1 MITNKTTNRIWAALT
16 ALLLAVAP
24 ATASHPHRGI
34 GCWRGTPRRTA
45 PMTMARMLSRQFQGD
60 APSSPYIGQKR
71 GLVILAEFPETTF
84 KSGHDADKYLKILN
98 EPGYTTSEGFRGSA
112 ADYFRDQSGGQFELN
127 FDVVGPYKAAH
138 QEAYYGVNDDLGLD
152 LRPEL
157 LIKEMCEAA
166 DSEVDF
172 SNYDWDG
179 DGEVDEVFV
188 VYAGKSEINNYDR
201 DADKLIWP
209 HMWSM
214 EESTTG
220 VFELDGMRIN
230 IYACSNEL
238 KSTGA
243 IDGIGTFC
251 HEFSHCL
258 GLPDLYDTIDSGE
271 EGMSNFDIMDQ
282 GCYSGRSFCPV
293 GYSAYEKMACGW
305 QMPIVLGNED
315 VTVDSIQP
323 ISLGGDTYIIYND
336 AQPDEYYMIENR
348 KRYGWDTNYP
358 VTGLL
363 ITHID
368 YDKEVWENNLVNSV
382 ISLEDALE
390 MEYTCGNDHS
400 RVTFFN
406 ASNNKRAPQLY
417 PFSMRDSLTATSK
430 PAATL
435 WNTNSQ
441 GTKLMLG
448 AIVDIKQ
455 HNDGTMAFTYRAPAT
470 ATAITTVS
478 ATDKRH
484 QRPTYYT
491 TDGRAAGTDWQSL
504 RHGVYIVNGRKVVR

>member
-1 MITNKTTNRIWAALT
+1 MT
-16 ALLLAVAP
+16 A
-24 ATASHPHRGI
+24 
-34 GCWRGTPRRTA
+34 
-45 PMTMARMLSRQFQGD
+45 ARMLSRQHED
-60 APSSPYIGQKR
+60 TKAISPYIGQKR

-84 KSGHDADKYLKILN
+84 KSGHDADKYLMILN

-112 ADYFRDQSGGQFELN
+112 ADYFRDQSGGLFELT
-127 FDVVGPYKAAH
+127 FDVVGPYTAAH
-138 QEAYYGVNDDLGLD
+138 QESYYGVNDDLGLD
-152 LRPEL
+152 LRPEQL
-157 LIKEMCEAA
+157 TKEMCEAA

-188 VYAGKSEINNYDR
+188 VYAGKGEADSYGSN
-201 DADKLIWP
+201 ADKLIWP
-209 HMWSM
+209 HMWTM
-214 EESTTG
+214 DESPTG
-220 VFELDGMRIN
+220 VFVLDGMRIN
-230 IYACSNEL
+230 VYACANEL
-238 KSTGA
+238 RAAGG
-243 IDGIGTFC
+243 INGIGTFC

-258 GLPDLYDTIDSGE
+258 GLPDLYDTVNSGQD
-271 EGMSNFDIMDQ
+271 GMGNFDVMDQ
-282 GCYSGRSFCPV
+282 GNYAGSSFCPV

-305 QMPIVLGNED
+305 QVPIVLGNED

-358 VTGLL
+358 ATGLL

-368 YDKEVWENNLVNSV
+368 YDKEVWENNIPNSV

-390 MEYTCGNDHS
+390 LGYTCGNDHS

-406 ASNNKRAPQLY
+406 ASNNKRTPQLY
-417 PFSMRDSLTATSK
+417 PFSKRDSLTATSR

-435 WNTNSQ
+435 WNVNSQ
-441 GTKLMLG
+441 GTKLMQG

-455 HNDGTMAFTYRAPAT
+455 HNDGTMAFTYRAPTT

-478 ATDKRH
+478 TDGERH
-484 QRPTYYT
+484 QQPTYYT